1 MSNRCAYLTSDGW
14 VPIENLPERIRSGSS
29 VPIKENGVDVGWL
42 VSGGY
47 GKYIQLTYNWSKVL
61 TCWTKAGPKWSKL
74 VLDWSQFGPQLVP
87 SCSNIGPNLF
97 TSWSQIGPKFVPI
110 WS

>member
-47 GKYIQLTYNWSKVL
+47 GKHIKLTS
-61 TCWTKAGPKWSKL
+61 
-74 VLDWSQFGPQLVP
+74 LDLLDQ
-87 SCSNIGPNLF
+87 
-97 TSWSQIGPKFVPI
+97 SWSEVVQIGP
-110 WS
+110 

>member
-47 GKYIQLTYNWSKVL
+47 SKHILLFSIPIIENYFFVFEVFTKKLPRNCTY
-61 TCWTKAGPKWSKL
+61 
-74 VLDWSQFGPQLVP
+74 
-87 SCSNIGPNLF
+87 
-97 TSWSQIGPKFVPI
+97 
-110 WS
+110 

>member
-47 GKYIQLTYNWSKVL
+47 GKHIKLTYNWSKVL

-74 VLDWSQFGPQLVP
+74 VLNWSHFVT
-87 SCSNIGPNLF
+87 NLF
-97 TSWSQIGPKFVPI
+97 QNWSQIGPKLVLGGL
-110 WS
+110 